1 MPRILSFSL
10 CLLLLASPAAAYI
23 GPGVGAGVIATVL
36 GILGALAL
44 FVVAVFWFPIK
55 RLLARR
61 RGNTRQNA
69 APASS
74 VRADMQPDA
83 RSGPAQDRR

>member
-61 RGNTRQNA
+61 RGNGRQNA
-69 APASS
+69 GASGLHPDTPSAPGSS
-74 VRADMQPDA
+74 RDQ
-83 RSGPAQDRR
+83 R